1 MRGNAF
7 ATAGFGLECASQC
20 TDLKG
25 GQGRNRDGIC
35 DLSYDPAVCFLP
47 RYLWLECG
55 WLFGPH

>member
-25 GQGRNRDGIC
+25 DQGRNRDGIC
-35 DLSYDPAVCFLP
+35 DLSYDQPSVFF
-47 RYLWLECG
+47 RDICG
-55 WLFGPH
+55 